1 MKIFETAEAIKA
13 YRRSIKKA
21 SKAVGLV
28 PTMGALHD
36 GHISLI
42 EAAKKECDIIIVSI
56 FVNPTQFNDPEDL
69 KNYPKTPQKDIKL
82 LSEKNVDVLFIP
94 GIHDIYPHPD
104 DRVFNFGPLEK
115 VMEGKYRP
123 GHFNGVAQVVSI
135 LFDLVKPQKAF
146 FGQKDFQQLTI
157 IRELVKQLDM
167 DVEIISCPII
177 REENGLAM
185 SSRNRLLS
193 EKDKNEASLIYKT
206 LKDLIDHKNNMPPPE
221 LASRGKERIDSHPA
235 LEVEY
240 FQIVNI
246 KDLQPARKWTG
257 PGKQVA
263 CAAVKIN
270 NVRLID
276 NLIFP

>member
-1 MKIFETAEAIKA
+1 MKILETADAIKT
-13 YRRSIKKA
+13 YRESVKKT
-21 SKAVGLV
+21 SKTIGLV

-36 GHISLI
+36 GHLSLI
-42 EAAKKECDIIIVSI
+42 DAAKKECDIVVVSI
-56 FVNPTQFNDPEDL
+56 FVNPTQFNDPFDL
-69 KNYPKTPQKDIKL
+69 KNYPRTPEKDIKM
-82 LSEKNVDVLFIP
+82 LSKRHVDVLFLP

-104 DRVFNFGPLEK
+104 TRVFKFGPLEE

-135 LFDLVKPQKAF
+135 LFDLVKPYKAY

-157 IRELVKQLDM
+157 IKELVKQLDM
-167 DVEIISCPII
+167 NIEIVSCPII

-193 EKDKNEASLIYKT
+193 EKDKNNASLIYKT
-206 LKDLIDHKNNMPPPE
+206 LKDLMERKGKMNPPDLTKWGRKKLE
-221 LASRGKERIDSHPA
+221 AHPA
-235 LEVEY
+235 LELEY
-240 FQIVNI
+240 LQIVNT
-246 KDLQPARKWTG
+246 KDLKPARKWTG
-257 PGKQVA
+257 PEEQVA

-276 NLIFP
+276 NMIFP

>member
-1 MKIFETAEAIKA
+1 MITYGKFKFRQA
-13 YRRSIKKA
+13 
-21 SKAVGLV
+21 
-28 PTMGALHD
+28 
-36 GHISLI
+36 
-42 EAAKKECDIIIVSI
+42 
-56 FVNPTQFNDPEDL
+56 DPEDL
-69 KNYPKTPQKDIKL
+69 KNYPKTPEKDIKI
-82 LSEKNVDVLFIP
+82 LSEENVDVLFIP

-104 DRVFNFGPLEK
+104 TRVFNFGPLEK

-157 IRELVKQLDM
+157 IRELVKQLNM
-167 DVEIISCPII
+167 DIEIISCPII

-193 EKDKNEASLIYKT
+193 EKDKNDASLIYKT
-206 LKDLIDHKNNMPPPE
+206 LKDLINQKSDISPPE
-221 LASRGKERIDSHPA
+221 LARWGKKKIDSHPA

-240 FQIVNI
+240 FQIVNK
-246 KDLQPARKWTG
+246 KDLLPARKWTG
-257 PGKQVA
+257 PEKQVA

>member
-1 MKIFETAEAIKA
+1 MKILETADAIKT
-13 YRRSIKKA
+13 YRESVKKK
-21 SKAVGLV
+21 SKTIGLV

-36 GHISLI
+36 GHLSLI
-42 EAAKKECDIIIVSI
+42 DTAKKECDIVVVSI
-56 FVNPTQFNDPEDL
+56 FVNPTQFNDPFDL
-69 KNYPKTPQKDIKL
+69 KNYPRTPGKDIKI
-82 LSEKNVDVLFIP
+82 LSERHVDVLFLP

-104 DRVFNFGPLEK
+104 TRVFKFGPMEE

-135 LFDLVKPQKAF
+135 LFDLVQPQKAY

-167 DVEIISCPII
+167 DIEIISCPII

-193 EKDKNEASLIYKT
+193 EKDKDNASLIYET
-206 LKDLIDHKNNMPPPE
+206 LKDLVERRNQMNPPD
-221 LASRGKERIDSHPA
+221 LSKWGKKKLNSNPA
-235 LEVEY
+235 LELEY
-240 FQIVNI
+240 LQIVNT

-257 PGKQVA
+257 PGEQVA

-270 NVRLID
+270 KVRLID
-276 NLIFP
+276 NMIFP